1 MQTYFRDKMIKRYLF
16 ILLIFF
22 SISASAQNVLI
33 AYFSHC
39 GENFGVGNIEEGNTA
54 KVAKII
60 AKETGGTL
68 FEIVPEKPYP
78 LDSYERTC
86 AISIEELS
94 SKARPAILNKVPN
107 FDQYDIIFIGYPV
120 WWNDAPMI
128 IYTFLEEYDFSKKTV
143 IPFSTSASKDVK
155 RVEYKVAQAANAEY
169 VRNGINI
176 IGKLAQFRTYEA
188 EEIIHNWI
196 YTFGTFNMKNE

>member
-1 MQTYFRDKMIKRYLF
+1 M
-16 ILLIFF
+16 
-22 SISASAQNVLI
+22 
-33 AYFSHC
+33 
-39 GENFGVGNIEEGNTA
+39 
-54 KVAKII
+54 
-60 AKETGGTL
+60 
-68 FEIVPEKPYP
+68 
-78 LDSYERTC
+78 DSYERTC